1 MRAVSVSEVFLEQI
15 QAEVCEITNREH
27 VFVFGGLQWPA
38 WLALGNG
45 DSMYSLACGMS
56 VLEAPFPFPWA
67 RNGGTLRS

>member
-1 MRAVSVSEVFLEQI
+1 MREVFLRQI
-15 QAEVCEITNREH
+15 HAEVCKITNMEL
-27 VFVFGGLQWPA
+27 VFIFGGLQWPA